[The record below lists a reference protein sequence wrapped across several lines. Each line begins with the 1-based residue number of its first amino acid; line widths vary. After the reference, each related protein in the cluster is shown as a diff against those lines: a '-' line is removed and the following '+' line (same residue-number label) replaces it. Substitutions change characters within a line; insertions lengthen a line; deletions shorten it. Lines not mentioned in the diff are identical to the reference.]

1 MQIMFTPPTLKSM
14 ETKQSFER
22 LVSMFSSSVL
32 KGVFQKRQISIII

>member
-1 MQIMFTPPTLKSM
+1 M

-32 KGVFQKRQISIII
+32 KGVFQKRQISTII